1 MYFCNEK
8 KIIDLSRMTLHGHK
22 SISGFTVY
30 KTENIIQM
38 PEKLEEE
45 RGKVKKVSCFIEPI
59 SFGLTQR
66 LLMGA
71 KNFLSSQRSSSSRP
85 IE

>member
-1 MYFCNEK
+1 MDINQFQ
-8 KIIDLSRMTLHGHK
+8 DSP
-22 SISGFTVY
+22 FT
-30 KTENIIQM
+30 KLK
-38 PEKLEEE
+38 PGKLEEE

-59 SFGLTQR
+59 SFGLTQQ